1 MRFST
6 LVRQARSRCEL
17 GARRPISCS
26 PSATAASRWRARSAN
41 KPSRPKVSF
50 RRRTLPAGATAEV
63 WACTPRVSPR
73 TWPVLA
79 CAAAPRAKR
88 ASSCALLGAERRRV
102 FLGRE
107 HEPARERVVP
117 AQVHGCAHE
126 RPGQRGRADE
136 GQERWHA
143 HRIEQGAGC
152 PGKQETEHL
161 RKSAAGAGLE
171 RRAPAEREGDD
182 AARDTAE
189 KRR

>member
-102 FLGRE
+102 FLG
-107 HEPARERVVP
+107 
-117 AQVHGCAHE
+117 CAHE